1 MTRKA
6 KPGYKLELSNF
17 KKYEEI
23 PDDWSLRTLDK
34 VGKIVG
40 GGTPKTTVPEYW
52 NGNILWATPSDL
64 TEIESNYIDDT
75 ERKITQKGLD
85 ESSATPIDAGNI
97 IFSSRATVGECKINT
112 KSITTN
118 QGFQNIIPKDQHD
131 KMFVFYAVQQNK
143 IKFIRIA
150 YGTTFLEISK
160 NNLKKIK
167 IPFPKTLDEEQKIG
181 VILSNIDELIQSYN
195 KTVKTIKKLKQG
207 LMQQLVTRG
216 IGHKKF
222 KKVKW
227 LFDKEIEIPEEWEIT
242 TFNDSFTF
250 LTSGTNSRSDLVTSG
265 NFNYIH
271 YGDIHT
277 KWNSILDCQKETIPF
292 IDKSKVENL
301 SLLQDGDLIIAD
313 ASEDYEGSGD
323 SILISNINKKK
334 IVSGLHTIALR
345 AKTNQLYPN
354 FLRYLNSIKSVKIQI
369 ISKVTGTSVY
379 GLSKNNLK
387 KIKIPLPTLEEQKKI
402 SLILYS
408 VDDKISDLESKKKSL
423 ESL

>member
-143 IKFIRIA
+143 
-150 YGTTFLEISK
+150 
-160 NNLKKIK
+160 
-167 IPFPKTLDEEQKIG
+167 
-181 VILSNIDELIQSYN
+181 
-195 KTVKTIKKLKQG
+195 
-207 LMQQLVTRG
+207 
-216 IGHKKF
+216 
-222 KKVKW
+222 
-227 LFDKEIEIPEEWEIT
+227 
-242 TFNDSFTF
+242 
-250 LTSGTNSRSDLVTSG
+250 
-265 NFNYIH
+265 
-271 YGDIHT
+271 
-277 KWNSILDCQKETIPF
+277 
-292 IDKSKVENL
+292 
-301 SLLQDGDLIIAD
+301 
-313 ASEDYEGSGD
+313 
-323 SILISNINKKK
+323 
-334 IVSGLHTIALR
+334 
-345 AKTNQLYPN
+345 
-354 FLRYLNSIKSVKIQI
+354 
-369 ISKVTGTSVY
+369 
-379 GLSKNNLK
+379 
-387 KIKIPLPTLEEQKKI
+387 
-402 SLILYS
+402 
-408 VDDKISDLESKKKSL
+408 
-423 ESL
+423 